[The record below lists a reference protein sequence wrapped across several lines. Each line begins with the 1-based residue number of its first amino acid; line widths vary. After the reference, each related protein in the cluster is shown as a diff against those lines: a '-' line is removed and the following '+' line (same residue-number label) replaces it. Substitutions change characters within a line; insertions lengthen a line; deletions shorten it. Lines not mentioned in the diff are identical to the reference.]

1 MNEPGNKATQKII
14 KTFATVAVLLAV
26 ISITAIPALG
36 NNDDDDEVNFIIP
49 EHGYTVDYYRI
60 YGEPIIQASIVGDPE
75 FKRGEI
81 AGLQVKIVNKGYI
94 EGFKRLNGNQG
105 QDNSSEELLALA
117 ELEEEKECTTT
128 KDLEATLISG
138 TEYIEVDPVTS
149 VQGVE
154 EIETG
159 HTETL
164 RFTITIDGD
173 TPAGNYKLLLP
184 VSYEYQAN
192 VRTVTP
198 EVINL
203 GLTDMEFTR
212 EYKTKN
218 TALSLPVSIESEP
231 KFEVT
236 EVSGN
241 LKQGETKVIE
251 VTYTNT
257 RESTAEDA
265 MARIIVMS
273 PLSTEKSIIR
283 LGDIGPGESKT
294 ATFEISADND
304 AVVKKYGIDSELRYV
319 DEEGET
325 AFSENLKVN
334 VPLEASEKK
343 ISITGIAIILII
355 LIALYQI
362 INMHR
367 KRNQNKE
374 NSSGDD
380 NE

>member
-1 MNEPGNKATQKII
+1 MKEPRNQATQKII
-14 KTFATVAVLLAV
+14 KTFAIIAVLFAV
-26 ISITAIPALG
+26 ISITAAPALG
-36 NNDDDDEVNFIIP
+36 NDNNDDEVNFIIP
-49 EHGYTVDYYRI
+49 EHGYTVDYYRS

-94 EGFKRLNGNQG
+94 EGFKRLNGDQG
-105 QDNSSEELLALA
+105 GDNSTEELLALA
-117 ELEEEKECTTT
+117 ELEEEEECTTT
-128 KDLEATLISG
+128 KDLKATLVSE

-149 VQGVE
+149 VQDVE

-159 HTETL
+159 HTQTL
-164 RFTITIDGD
+164 RFTIKIDGD
-173 TPAGNYKLLLP
+173 TPAGNYELLLP

-203 GLTDMEFTR
+203 GLTNTEFTR

-218 TALSLPVSIESEP
+218 TVLSLPVSIESEP

-241 LKQGETKVIE
+241 LKQGETQVVE
-251 VTYTNT
+251 VSYTNT
-257 RESTAEDA
+257 REITAEDA

-273 PLSTEKSIIR
+273 PLSTEKSIVR

-294 ATFEISADND
+294 ALFEISADQD
-304 AVVKKYGIDSELRYV
+304 AVVKKYGIDSEIKYI

-325 AFSENLKVN
+325 SFSENLKVN

-343 ISITGIAIILII
+343 ISITGIAIVLII

-367 KRNQNKE
+367 KRNQNNE